1 MDLIASKAMTY
12 ATRRLQAGDTFTART
27 AADARVLIA
36 VGRAR
41 HVNEPQSARAEG
53 NINALR
59 DEYLKVVGKKPYH
72 GWDAGA
78 LAKKIA
84 DAKDD

>member
-12 ATRRLQAGDTFTART
+12 ATRRLRAGDTFTART

-41 HVNEPQSARAEG
+41 HVNEPQSVGAERG
-53 NINALR
+53 IDALR
-59 DEYLKVVGKKPYH
+59 DEYQEVVGKKPYH
-72 GWDAGA
+72 GWDADT

-84 DAKDD
+84 DAKAD